1 MKEVCPG
8 GFLSIY
14 LCVTPKPFV
23 AGDAPIKASH
33 VAVDLRDLRFEAVMP
48 DEHRFLGSRV
58 RLDRVNLM
66 ALREGLKRISVHGW
80 KQDFGKTFSAEI
92 LPPPEPPFG
101 AYDPKTVLGDSR
113 KGSLHSLEDTVDGLA
128 MGGI

>member
-8 GFLSIY
+8 GCLSID
-14 LCVTPKPFV
+14 LRVTPKLFV
-23 AGDAPIKASH
+23 AGDAPVEANH
-33 VAVDLRDLRFEAVMP
+33 VAVDLRELRFEAVMP
-48 DEHRFLGSRV
+48 DKHRFLGSRV
-58 RLDRVNLM
+58 GLDRVNLM
-66 ALREGLKRISVHGW
+66 ALREGLERIPVHGW
-80 KQDFGKTFSAEI
+80 EQDFGKTFSAEI

-128 MGGI
+128 MG